1 MNLTELQKRRDV
13 SIGNAARAASVE
25 ARKSHEGLARGYA
38 SQIASSQDEEKID
51 ARAIAR
57 PKA

>member
-13 SIGNAARAASVE
+13 SIGNAARAVSVE

-38 SQIASSQDEEKID
+38 SQIASIQDEEKSD
-51 ARAIAR
+51 ARAIER
-57 PKA
+57 PKV

>member
-1 MNLTELQKRRDV
+1 MNLNELQKRRGV
-13 SIGNAARAASVE
+13 SIGSATLAASVE

-38 SQIASSQDEEKID
+38 SQIASNQDVEESD
-51 ARAIAR
+51 ARAIKR